1 MPTNAT
7 SGLTDQQRSDL
18 EAQLLEARR
27 QLLQRSQSRLDRER
41 DSDVSGVVLDPMDA
55 AEQEEAQSVPHL
67 LGEAERD
74 RLAEIE
80 DALSRMKAG
89 TYGVSVLSGE
99 PIGFPRLSR
108 EPWTRYTLDEAERL
122 EQERGRAH
130 SSTL

>member
-1 MPTNAT
+1 MPTNPT
-7 SGLTDQQRSDL
+7 SGLTDQQRSEL

-27 QLLQRSQSRLDRER
+27 QLLHRSQSRLDRER

-67 LGEAERD
+67 LGEAERY

-122 EQERGRAH
+122 EQDRGRAQA
-130 SSTL
+130 STL